1 MKGVPGLKMTD
12 GLKTEGDGFSGRA
25 AGSQVRFLLKSNNEQ
40 SAPSRGQRGEGFKAA
55 GEKLNQAKV

>member
-40 SAPSRGQRGEGFKAA
+40 SAPSRGLRGEG
-55 GEKLNQAKV
+55 V